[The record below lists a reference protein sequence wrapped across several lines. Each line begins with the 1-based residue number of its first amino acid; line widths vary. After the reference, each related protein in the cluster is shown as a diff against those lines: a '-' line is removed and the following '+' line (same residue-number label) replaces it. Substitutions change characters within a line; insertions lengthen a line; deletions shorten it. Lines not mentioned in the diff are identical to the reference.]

1 MELTK
6 FIESHD
12 KAILAI
18 EKLGEI
24 LEDNG
29 FTGAL
34 DYITDIE
41 NHINLVETDYLEEMQ
56 LLATGER

>member
-24 LEDNG
+24 LKDNG

-41 NHINLVETDYLEEMQ
+41 KHINLVETDYLEEMQ
-56 LLATGER
+56 LLATGE

>member
-1 MELTK
+1 MELSK
-6 FIESHD
+6 FLESHD

-18 EKLGEI
+18 EKLGEN

-34 DYITDIE
+34 DYITDIKK
-41 NHINLVETDYLEEMQ
+41 HINLVETDYLEEMQ
-56 LLATGER
+56 LLATGEQ